1 MPKPLDKKI
10 KKESSKKVNELEQ
23 CQKAINY
30 ILEEIETM
38 RVDIDK
44 VMSRMGL

>member
-10 KKESSKKVNELEQ
+10 KKEASKKVNALEQ
-23 CQKAINY
+23 CQKAISY
-30 ILEEIETM
+30 LLEEIEDM
-38 RVDIDK
+38 NVKLDK